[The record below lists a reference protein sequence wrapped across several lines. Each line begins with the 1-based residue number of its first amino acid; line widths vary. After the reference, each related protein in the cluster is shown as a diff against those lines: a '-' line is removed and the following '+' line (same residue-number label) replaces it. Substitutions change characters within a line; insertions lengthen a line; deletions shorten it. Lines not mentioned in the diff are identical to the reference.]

1 MGGCGSAT
9 VRNIYAAVVPLEDL
23 SMAFIAFTWVWEW
36 IGFVGTIL
44 DFVYFMVK
52 EHKCG
57 SNMMSADEVK
67 LSKEI
72 SADSPKSPAS
82 TSNELQSFP
91 NN

>member
-1 MGGCGSAT
+1 MVGGCGSAT

-57 SNMMSADEVK
+57 SHMLSETEVK

-72 SADSPKSPAS
+72 SADSPAS
-82 TSNELQSFP
+82 TSNELATYP